1 MVCPN
6 CGATLPDTVSMCY
19 SCRMVFKP
27 NNQQNQNAS
36 QSKQMNHPAKQ
47 DINSKQNNTNER
59 IKDIIIGLIVIAIAI
74 FGLYMGSQYFNSVSL
89 TP

>member
-27 NNQQNQNAS
+27 NNQQIQKAS
-36 QSKQMNHPAKQ
+36 QSKPMNNPAKQ
-47 DINSKQNNTNER
+47 YIKSDQNDTFER
-59 IKDIIIGLIVIAIAI
+59 VKNIVIGLIVIAIAI
-74 FGLYMGSQYFNSVSL
+74 LCIYMGSQYANSVSL